1 MNSKGMRI
9 SMSEVVGNKNTKKN
23 TNKSTAN
30 AKVRK
35 KSVEIESVSL
45 KEIKEVIQNK
55 VKDNQ
60 KQNVV
65 KKVLVNIGIA
75 IVMIVYLL
83 IVMLGTKN
91 IDIIVLE
98 KDLKILTIGIL
109 ALGILFLERAYKK
122 DNIQMALFAVEILVF
137 GAINLCLAYVI
148 NLNFSNIIN
157 IITYIG
163 AAIAVYYI
171 AKSIVIAINNV
182 RKYKKENNDIKEII
196 KK

>member
-1 MNSKGMRI
+1 
-9 SMSEVVGNKNTKKN
+9 MSEVVGNKNTKKN

-91 IDIIVLE
+91 IDIIVL
-98 KDLKILTIGIL
+98 KSLCSDALSLFHKHTISAVLASAHDKVGSYRIFPVCRSADHNSSAGIRI
-109 ALGILFLERAYKK
+109 ALQFFF
-122 DNIQMALFAVEILVF
+122 Q
-137 GAINLCLAYVI
+137 
-148 NLNFSNIIN
+148 
-157 IITYIG
+157 
-163 AAIAVYYI
+163 
-171 AKSIVIAINNV
+171 
-182 RKYKKENNDIKEII
+182 
-196 KK
+196 